1 MLFGFP
7 QVEIQHSRQRSGD
20 LQLCERPHHDWA
32 ADFGEGIYVV
42 KLPIAE
48 IWVEHEVKLKDF
60 KSWLERSGGCPCE
73 IIERQKIRGILGMP
87 SMR

>member
-1 MLFGFP
+1 M
-7 QVEIQHSRQRSGD
+7 
-20 LQLCERPHHDWA
+20 
-32 ADFGEGIYVV
+32 V